1 MKAGWKQKVRVFKCD
16 SLRGQNC
23 RIEEEEI
30 QVCPEGRKT
39 CCYFCPKRDSCY
51 ATCINVVAFLE
62 DNIGEME
69 V

>member
-1 MKAGWKQKVRVFKCD
+1 MKTGWTQKVRVFKCD

-23 RIEEEEI
+23 DIEEEI

-39 CCYFCPKRDSCY
+39 CCYFCPNRDSCY
-51 ATCINVVAFLE
+51 ATCINVVAFLK